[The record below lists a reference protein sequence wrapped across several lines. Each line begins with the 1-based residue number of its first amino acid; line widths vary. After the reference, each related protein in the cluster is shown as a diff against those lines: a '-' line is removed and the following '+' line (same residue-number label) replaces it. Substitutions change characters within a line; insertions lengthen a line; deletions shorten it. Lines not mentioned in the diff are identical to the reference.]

1 MWLCSVSTASPASTV
16 TEPVIDVFPKSPLKV
31 ILGDTMVLH
40 AEAASTTDRN
50 QITWSHGNTTYSQ
63 HIREDPFCNPEV
75 EVRVPHGC
83 QCTKRLCNDMCCL
96 LCCLQNCPTDT
107 HPNATSLRR
116 QRVRMYF
123 FSRQVPLPGCQNFL
137 LYRMES
143 YLIVNRTNASD
154 GGEYVFNI
162 TSRYS
167 TGSES
172 VERNMTAIISEYTFC
187 AINCVPLSF
196 HPHMHTRT

>member
-1 MWLCSVSTASPASTV
+1 MFSASPASTV
-16 TEPVIDVFPKSPLKV
+16 TAPVIDVFPESPLKV
-31 ILGDTMVLH
+31 VPGDTMVLH
-40 AEAASTTDRN
+40 AEATSTTDRN

-63 HIREDPFCNPEV
+63 HIREDPFCDSEA

-83 QCTKRLCNDMCCL
+83 QCTKRLCNGKCCL

-116 QRVRMYF
+116 QRVRMYL
-123 FSRQVPLPGCQNFL
+123 FSRQVPLPRCQNVL
-137 LYRMES
+137 LYHLES

-172 VERNMTAIISEYTFC
+172 VERNVTTVIGEYT
-187 AINCVPLSF
+187 I
-196 HPHMHTRT
+196 